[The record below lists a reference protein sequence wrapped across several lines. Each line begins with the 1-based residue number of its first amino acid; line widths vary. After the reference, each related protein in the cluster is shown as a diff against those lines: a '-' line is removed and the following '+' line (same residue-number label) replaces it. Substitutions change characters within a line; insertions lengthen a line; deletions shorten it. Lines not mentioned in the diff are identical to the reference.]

1 MTPLLS
7 PLTPLLRAGLRFHLH
22 RRTQLALT
30 VLGVALGVAVVAAM
44 HLAIESARRGFELS
58 NEAVFGRVTHTLE
71 AGPAGLDEA
80 LYTRLRLALPDI
92 AAAPV
97 VSGRVSPEGVSGGLT
112 LLGVDPFAEGPFRRQ
127 SPAPGRGGAI
137 AELLTRPGGVLAS
150 PATAARLGV
159 APGDRLAVRAG
170 GRPRSLVLLGLV
182 EPDSE
187 LEAAGLDGVL
197 VADIATAQEVLGR
210 VGRLSR
216 IDLRLRPEDAGGGEA
231 LAGVRALIPDG
242 VQVRDGAARA
252 GVRREMTRA
261 FYLNLHMLS
270 LLALVVGLF
279 IVYNAMTFAVVQR
292 RVLIGTLR
300 AVGVT
305 RREVLAM
312 VIAEAAVLGAAA
324 TAVGLPLGI
333 ALARHLLGLITRT
346 IDDLYFATAVRDFAL
361 APDALALPALLGVG
375 GAVLAALG
383 PALEATHIP
392 PRAALT
398 ASHLE
403 GRARAR
409 APLLA
414 GLGVV
419 AAVAAL
425 LCLASG
431 GRGLEAAY
439 AALFLM
445 VVCATLWTPAATLGA
460 SRALEGIA
468 AAPGGAAGTLGAMA
482 VRGLRTGA
490 SRNAV
495 AVAAL
500 MVALATTVGV
510 AVMVASFRASL
521 QDWLDTTLA
530 ADVYVGVPG
539 RDSAAVL
546 PPEVVRGAPRLPGV
560 RAVSASRDVDVS
572 TAFGEV
578 WLKAVS
584 VDGPRYRGLDVV
596 AGGADAAWR
605 ALAGGAL
612 LVSEPFA
619 WRHRLAPGASL
630 EIATDSG
637 PRRLPVAGVFRDY
650 GSDRGMLLI
659 GLPAYRQHFRD
670 PGVNGLGLTL
680 ADGADAGAVVERLR
694 ALAGDREALRVRDQA
709 WIRDASLTI
718 FDRTF
723 AITRVLQWLATGV
736 ACVGVLGALMALALE
751 RAREMAVLRAQG
763 LTRRELLLMLEV
775 QTGCMGL
782 LAGLL
787 ALPLGSAL
795 ALVLVHVINRRAFGW
810 SMDFHLPP
818 EVLAHTVLVAL
829 VAALLA
835 GLYPAWRMAGT
846 PAAVALREG

>member
-1 MTPLLS
+1 MNPLL
-7 PLTPLLRAGLRFHLH
+7 LAGVRFHLR
-22 RRTQLALT
+22 RRTQLFLT

-44 HLAIESARRGFELS
+44 HLAIESARRGFDLS
-58 NEAVFGRVTHTLE
+58 NEAVFGQVSHTLE
-71 AGPAGLDEA
+71 AGPAGLEEG
-80 LYTRLRLALPDI
+80 LYTRLRLTLPEI

-97 VSGRVSPEGVSGGLT
+97 VSGRVVPQGSARALI

-127 SPAPGRGGAI
+127 SPAPGSGTAV

-150 PATAARLGV
+150 PATAARLGL
-159 APGDRLAVRAG
+159 AAGGRLAVRAG
-170 GRPRSLVLLGLV
+170 GRPATLTLLALI
-182 EPDSE
+182 EPSSE
-187 LEAAGLDGVL
+187 LEAAGLDDVL
-197 VADIATAQEVLGR
+197 VADIATAQEVLDR
-210 VGRLSR
+210 VGRLTR
-216 IDLRLRPEDAGGGEA
+216 IDLVLAPQAQADAAA
-231 LAGVRALIPDG
+231 LAGVRALLPQG
-242 VQVRDGAARA
+242 VQVREGGARA

-261 FYLNLHMLS
+261 FYLNLRMLS
-270 LLALVVGLF
+270 LLALLVGLF

-292 RVLIGTLR
+292 RALIGTLR

-305 RREVLAM
+305 RREVLGM
-312 VIAEAAVLGAAA
+312 VVAEAALLGAAA
-324 TAVGLPLGI
+324 TAVGLPIGI
-333 ALARHLLGLITRT
+333 ALARHLVGLITRT
-346 IDDLYFATAVRDFAL
+346 VDDLYFATAVRDFAL
-361 APDALALPALLGVG
+361 APEALLWPLLLGIAG
-375 GAVLAALG
+375 SVLAALA

-403 GRARAR
+403 LRARER

-414 GLGVV
+414 GLGLV

-425 LCLASG
+425 VLLSAG
-431 GRGLEAAY
+431 GRSLETAF
-439 AALFLM
+439 AALLLM
-445 VVCATLWTPAATLGA
+445 VVAATVFTPAATLGA
-460 SRALEGIA
+460 SRGLERLA
-468 AAPGGAAGTLGAMA
+468 RVPAGAAGALGAMA

-510 AVMVASFRASL
+510 AVMVASFRVSL
-521 QDWLDTTLA
+521 QDWLQTTLA
-530 ADVYVGVPG
+530 ADLYVGVPG
-539 RDSAAVL
+539 RDAATVL
-546 PPEVVRGAPRLPGV
+546 PPAVVSGASRLPGV

-572 TAFGEV
+572 TAHGEV
-578 WLKAVS
+578 SLKAVS

-596 AGGADAAWR
+596 SGDAEAAWR
-605 ALAGGAL
+605 ALGRGAL

-619 WRHRLAPGASL
+619 WRHGLAPGATL
-630 EIATDSG
+630 EMHTDVG
-637 PRRLPVAGVFRDY
+637 PRRFPVAAVFRDY
-650 GSDRGMLLI
+650 GSDRGMLLMA
-659 GLPAYRQHFRD
+659 LPQYREHFRD
-670 PGVNGLGLTL
+670 PGVNGLGLVL
-680 ADGADAGAVVERLR
+680 AAGADAGAVAEALR
-694 ALAGDREALRVRDQA
+694 ALAGDSDALRVRDQA
-709 WIRDASLTI
+709 WIRDASLSI

-763 LTRRELLLMLEV
+763 LTRRELLIMLEV

-782 LAGLL
+782 LAGVL
-787 ALPLGSAL
+787 ALPLGILL

-818 EVLAHTVLVAL
+818 EVLGHTLLVAL

-835 GLYPAWRMAGT
+835 GIYPAWRMANT
-846 PAAVALREG
+846 PAAAALRQG